1 MTARRLAAWA
11 QLALQAPASD
21 AVLLTDSPAAWDL
34 LTDRFPATE
43 VLAHWPVPSEPSP
56 DVPAFARWRA
66 DLLSLLDRLAGDAW
80 PPAEAPVLPP
90 PPAEP
95 PSPAAFTLQLALV
108 PETPLPTLLAGLSAK
123 TPAQASG
130 DSPVWH
136 CLSEA
141 AQQLGLPGN
150 SPLVQFRN
158 HLVFDFLAYHQALGT
173 YFRRPRPSPACGLHN

>member
-130 DSPVWH
+130 DSPVRQRH
-136 CLSEA
+136 TLLA
-141 AQQLGLPGN
+141 L
-150 SPLVQFRN
+150 LV
-158 HLVFDFLAYHQALGT
+158 
-173 YFRRPRPSPACGLHN
+173 